1 MAGRAGLAGWVT
13 EVASFTELVAHVF
26 APSTRLVRY
35 GALVEV
41 RDASR
46 GASYL
51 AVVSDVSESLSIASI
66 DPSAVTDIAKQLL
79 ARQASYMPLEKI
91 LDSLL
96 GSGIVKNYG
105 LQVVRLRLLGRLA
118 KGPRGATL
126 LPPDEPPRPASL
138 VVEPDA
144 ALLQTLLGSGVGP
157 RGLVLGSLVYS
168 PGVQAVIDPERLT
181 THMAVLGQTGS
192 GKSETV
198 KRLVAEY
205 AWRKKLFSTA
215 GGVVVIDVAGE
226 YTGYPYRPT
235 GPGAPTPL
243 LDAVLE
249 PRRFPR
255 AAKLRES
262 HGPLWVEEARKT
274 ILVPYDLFT
283 LPLRGGTRGEQHYAA
298 TLHRLLEDLSQRYPG
313 RRVAG
318 LLYARHHVYSIH
330 SGSGKAAPIGRGEA
344 AKLAAEAELLVAAIP
359 LPDMLPVEAIV
370 ELSRSHSAYI
380 DTVVV
385 EAADSLGLLEADTVS
400 AVSALALILE
410 AAHRQAQRAAGLRK
424 AAAAEAASKN
434 MRTLFS
440 RILGDIAEGGK
451 APREAAKELLEGL
464 GLRGYESRLRALL
477 GLIALPALLA
487 SPEADPYSPDTLREA
502 LRDESLIPGTPWR
515 RFLEDGVEAAART
528 LLGYDAATRASIVR
542 GLRRV
547 ARLVSPW
554 LDPGHYTLLAER
566 AAEGFTVIQLAEP
579 SRGDTSLATAM
590 LLDSLFQIHQRRY
603 SPQRRTLI
611 VAEEAHN
618 LAPASE
624 NTPTKRPLLRIA
636 REGRKWGLS
645 LLLVTQ
651 RPGFLDE
658 GVLSQAATLAA
669 LRITNPTDLATIKR
683 SMESISQDLADRLP
697 DLEPGQAVVAGPAVP
712 ERRIPLLVKID
723 RLQPATAGGT
733 R

>member
-1 MAGRAGLAGWVT
+1 LAGRAGLAGWVT

-41 RDASR
+41 RDASS

-79 ARQASYMPLEKI
+79 ARQADYMPLEKI
-91 LDSLL
+91 LGSLL

-105 LQVVRLRLLGRLA
+105 LRVVRLRLLGRLT
-118 KGPRGATL
+118 KGPGGAVL

-144 ALLQTLLGSGVGP
+144 ALLQTLLGRGVGP

-168 PGVQAVIDPERLT
+168 PGVQAVIDPDRLT

-205 AWRKKLFSTA
+205 MWRKKLFSTS

-235 GPGAPTPL
+235 GPDAPTPL
-243 LDAVLE
+243 LDAAME

-255 AAKLRES
+255 AAGLRES

-298 TLHRLLEDLSQRYPG
+298 ALRRLLEDLQRRYPG
-313 RRVAG
+313 RKIVG
-318 LLYARHHVYSIH
+318 LLYARHHVYSIQA
-330 SGSGKAAPIGRGEA
+330 GGGDAAPIGRAEA
-344 AKLAAEAELLVAAIP
+344 ARLAQEAELLVAALP
-359 LPDMLPVEAIV
+359 LPDVLPVDAIV
-370 ELSRSHSAYI
+370 ELSRSHSSYM
-380 DTVVV
+380 DTVLV
-385 EAADSLGLLEADTVS
+385 EVADSLGLLEADAVA

-410 AAHRQAQRAAGLRK
+410 AAHRRAQRAAGLRK
-424 AAAAEAASKN
+424 AEAAETVSKS
-434 MRTLFS
+434 MRALFS
-440 RILGDIAEGGK
+440 RTLGDIAEAGK
-451 APREAAKELLEGL
+451 APREAARELLEGL
-464 GLRGYESRLRALL
+464 GLRSYESRLRAIL
-477 GLIALPALLA
+477 GLIALPALLSNPA
-487 SPEADPYSPDTLREA
+487 ADPYSPDTLRDA
-502 LRDESLIPGTPWR
+502 LSDDSFIPGTPWR

-528 LLGYDAATRASIVR
+528 LLGHDPATRASIVR

-547 ARLVSPW
+547 SRLVSPW
-554 LDPGHYTLLAER
+554 LDQGHYTLLAER
-566 AAEGFTVIQLAEP
+566 AAEGFTVIHLAEP

-590 LLDSLFQIHQRRY
+590 LLDILFQIHQRGY

-618 LAPASE
+618 LAPAGD
-624 NTPTKRPLLRIA
+624 NPPTRSPLLRIA

-697 DLEPGQAVVAGPAVP
+697 DLEPSQALIAGPAAP

-723 RLQPATAGGT
+723 RLRPATQRGT
-733 R
+733 P